1 LPDPWD
7 HNQQYQKYLLKKVG
21 IHRNIGIDLGCGTGE
36 LTRQLKKYCS
46 KIVGIDIPPGMIE
59 EAKKRN
65 SKRDIKYI
73 TSDVEEYLTTT
84 NATFGVVLSV
94 ATFHYLDMGRV
105 LKIIRTKL
113 GKGGVLLIL
122 DLYKRHTLYEYM
134 LSILATLCNPIV
146 YLIK

>member
-1 LPDPWD
+1 
-7 HNQQYQKYLLKKVG
+7 
-21 IHRNIGIDLGCGTGE
+21 
-36 LTRQLKKYCS
+36 
-46 KIVGIDIPPGMIE
+46 MIE